1 MPKLRKR
8 KIANALEKKMGV
20 HGTVTAQTADMF
32 SNIGARQGFGTPSL
46 GQGASYE
53 LIRLSYDYWQLITL
67 YRNHWISRRIVE
79 VPAQDMVKAWPRLTS
94 DVEPKDLTR
103 IDRALRKTNTKNNIL
118 TGLTWGRLFGGGG
131 GLMVIDGQEN
141 ELDQPL
147 DLESIKLG
155 SYKGVIPFDRW
166 AGISPQGDTCTDIN
180 RPLDFNKTEM
190 YEVRVTGG
198 DSFQVHSSRLLRFL
212 GPSVPTPE
220 LEAQSY
226 WGISVLEPT
235 YESITMLDNTMW
247 NILGLTF
254 RANLLGMKFPELA
267 QLISGLGSSQMASQK
282 FEQRM
287 STINHLMS
295 NQSLIPLPADGS
307 IESTQYNFGGLEGIF
322 QLFQLNLAGA
332 AQMPVTRLFGRT
344 YTGLG
349 QTGDGDERIYEE
361 KIATDQS
368 TYLAPQLE
376 KLYPVICMSELGEVP
391 EDLDLMFPSIRV
403 LDEKEKTELAK
414 AVADTL
420 TVYLNGGIMSP
431 RTVGKEVKQTSDIT
445 GIGTNLDDEALEKL
459 SDDIQSEGE
468 LGEGLFGGEGAG
480 LNEAGSPAKAIKAE
494 NKEGEERESEDED
507 DDEDDDGV
515 KKAKK
520 KLTQKAGDAVDS
532 APAYDVMP
540 ADLKPGEVVLV
551 NGKMLTLDR
560 IIRGKKDLFD
570 QPVVL
575 AVFRS
580 GDVVAYR
587 PDGDVKVQAK
597 DAGTEHCGKPNW
609 RTCPA
614 CNGRIHR
621 SECNVKLHHD
631 RDCCKERGCP
641 YSLLSHGKSTREFGL
656 PAKATD
662 DNGASS
668 ITTRAQGMLDYHALP
683 VRIESAEGSARTG
696 VTPTGKSWHTI
707 MPADYGFIEGVSGAD
722 GDSLDCYVGPF
733 PESNNVYVVDQHDL
747 DGNGFDEHKVMLGYH
762 TEESAKEDYMAGH
775 HLSSKTF
782 AAITA
787 FTMPMFRRWMSTA
800 DLTQPCDDLSAKAA
814 DAKFEESKHPRQDDG
829 KFGTKGVS
837 SSVSL
842 PRGMEHVTKGEHKTG
857 TSLMK
862 ELLATKKYSDKDVA
876 QACNAVMGTKFGPQM
891 IKFVKDKMWLETP
904 EGKASV
910 AAKKAGIQANSAK
923 IAEAAKAP
931 VAQAKLDAVII
942 QAEKAN
948 YKTMYVSA
956 QDSTGKKTFFKVGVP
971 DGLNTQDT
979 AKKVAEKQGLTFV
992 NFGEFSASKPA
1003 PPGGYTDLA
1012 LPDSEIKAFKDAAY
1026 AKAQEAAKLAE
1037 ESKAASAKINK
1048 IATESEELGQD
1059 LQTAIKAYTDGSY
1072 SKLNA
1077 ALRAGKPMDAAQAT
1091 LAAHL
1096 DTAIRKS
1103 KIKED
1108 ITTYR
1113 GVKEPAKFFGE
1124 NVKIGTV
1131 IVDNGYISTSKN
1143 PSTGHGWSGDGL
1155 VAKIKLPKGSSAL
1168 DVSPMSLHSSE
1179 AEVLLPRG
1187 SMFKIVGVSGKTVEI
1202 EYVSGQA

>member
-118 TGLTWGRLFGGGG
+118 TGLTWGRLFGGAG
-131 GLMVIDGQEN
+131 GLIVIKDQDN

-155 SYKGVIPFDRW
+155 SFKGVIPFDRW
-166 AGISPQGDTCTDIN
+166 AGISPLGDVCTDID
-180 RPLDFNKTEM
+180 RPLDFNKPEM

-267 QLISGLGSSQMASQK
+267 QLLSGLGSSQMASQK

-391 EDLDLMFPSIRV
+391 EDLDLAFPSIRV
-403 LDEKEKTELAK
+403 LDEKEKSELAK
-414 AVADTL
+414 SVADSL

-431 RTVGKEVKQTSDIT
+431 RVVAREVKQSSDIT
-445 GIGTNLDDEALEKL
+445 GIGTNLTDEDIEKL
-459 SDDIQSEGE
+459 SDDVQAEGE
-468 LGEGLFGGEGAG
+468 MGEGLFGEGEPG
-480 LNEAGSPAKAIKAE
+480 LNAAESPVKVAKEE
-494 NKEGEERESEDED
+494 NKTGEEEGKEKKTEPEKKESLEEKAGKAADLAPAMDTLPAALTEGEK
-507 DDEDDDGV
+507 V
-515 KKAKK
+515 I
-520 KLTQKAGDAVDS
+520 
-532 APAYDVMP
+532 
-540 ADLKPGEVVLV
+540 V
-551 NGKMLTLDR
+551 NGKVLTVHR
-560 IIRGKKDLFD
+560 VVTGTRDLF
-570 QPVVL
+570 
-575 AVFRS
+575 
-580 GDVVAYR
+580 GDPTVQVIFKTGEVVAYR
-587 PDGDVKVQAK
+587 PGREVAQAK
-597 DAGTEHCGKPNW
+597 DADAGTEHCGKPVW
-609 RTCPA
+609 RTCPS

-641 YSLLSHGKSTREFGL
+641 YSLLSHGKSTREFGR
-656 PAKATD
+656 PAKATDVDWNSASVEQLTAYYVKQGKSEVNARIKAEAVVEKRELTEKFMREDPSLSRAKAQNKAHRALATD

-668 ITTRAQGMLDYHALP
+668 ITARAQGMLDYHALP
-683 VRIESAEGSARTG
+683 VRVESAEGAARSG
-696 VTPTGKSWHTI
+696 VTPAGKSWHNI
-707 MPADYGFIEGVSGAD
+707 MPADYGFIEGINGAD
-722 GDSLDCYVGPF
+722 GDSLDCYVGPS
-733 PESNNVYVVDQHDL
+733 PESSNVYVVDQYDL
-747 DGNGFDEHKVMLGYH
+747 DGKKFDEHKVMLGYH
-762 TEESAKEDYMAGH
+762 TQESALEDYMLGH
-775 HLSSKTF
+775 HMSANTF

-800 DLTQPCDDLSAKAA
+800 DLTQPCD
-814 DAKFEESKHPRQDDG
+814 E
-829 KFGTKGVS
+829 
-837 SSVSL
+837 
-842 PRGMEHVTKGEHKTG
+842 
-857 TSLMK
+857 
-862 ELLATKKYSDKDVA
+862 
-876 QACNAVMGTKFGPQM
+876 
-891 IKFVKDKMWLETP
+891 
-904 EGKASV
+904 
-910 AAKKAGIQANSAK
+910 
-923 IAEAAKAP
+923 
-931 VAQAKLDAVII
+931 
-942 QAEKAN
+942 
-948 YKTMYVSA
+948 
-956 QDSTGKKTFFKVGVP
+956 
-971 DGLNTQDT
+971 
-979 AKKVAEKQGLTFV
+979 
-992 NFGEFSASKPA
+992 
-1003 PPGGYTDLA
+1003 
-1012 LPDSEIKAFKDAAY
+1012 
-1026 AKAQEAAKLAE
+1026 
-1037 ESKAASAKINK
+1037 
-1048 IATESEELGQD
+1048 
-1059 LQTAIKAYTDGSY
+1059 
-1072 SKLNA
+1072 
-1077 ALRAGKPMDAAQAT
+1077 
-1091 LAAHL
+1091 
-1096 DTAIRKS
+1096 
-1103 KIKED
+1103 
-1108 ITTYR
+1108 
-1113 GVKEPAKFFGE
+1113 
-1124 NVKIGTV
+1124 
-1131 IVDNGYISTSKN
+1131 
-1143 PSTGHGWSGDGL
+1143 
-1155 VAKIKLPKGSSAL
+1155 
-1168 DVSPMSLHSSE
+1168 
-1179 AEVLLPRG
+1179 EVL
-1187 SMFKIVGVSGKTVEI
+1187 
-1202 EYVSGQA
+1202 